1 MSGEVYLNNLINNLL
16 VHKQNVLLQQGK
28 SDIEPPDYVEK
39 TEMWYAKLLEWVNN
53 GPPQNYVR
61 AINVIQDAAQDI
73 RKVDYAYCEGKVPTH
88 IAINIFGDQTQSQ

>member
-28 SDIEPPDYVEK
+28 SDIEPPDYIEK
-39 TEMWYAKLLEWVNN
+39 TETWYMNLLQWVNN
-53 GPPQNYVR
+53 NPPQNYVR
-61 AINVIQDAAQDI
+61 AMNIVQDASQVIQKI
-73 RKVDYAYCEGKVPTH
+73 KYAYCEGDVPTH